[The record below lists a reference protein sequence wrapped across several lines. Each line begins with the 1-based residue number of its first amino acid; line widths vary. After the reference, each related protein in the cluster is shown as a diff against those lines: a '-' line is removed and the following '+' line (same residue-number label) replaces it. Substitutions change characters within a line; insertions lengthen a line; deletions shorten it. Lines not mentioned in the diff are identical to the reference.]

1 MIIIFQHDRNGK
13 SIDFYL
19 ILNSDF
25 LPIRVNEAR
34 NTFGYR
40 KKKEKKKEKNAD
52 IHPDIEELVFNGYW
66 QAGQLPRRRWTL
78 FKRARWSSIIIEEGL
93 IHKRHVL

>member
-1 MIIIFQHDRNGK
+1 MTLHRNGK

-40 KKKEKKKEKNAD
+40 KKKKKK
-52 IHPDIEELVFNGYW
+52 
-66 QAGQLPRRRWTL
+66 R
-78 FKRARWSSIIIEEGL
+78 
-93 IHKRHVL
+93 